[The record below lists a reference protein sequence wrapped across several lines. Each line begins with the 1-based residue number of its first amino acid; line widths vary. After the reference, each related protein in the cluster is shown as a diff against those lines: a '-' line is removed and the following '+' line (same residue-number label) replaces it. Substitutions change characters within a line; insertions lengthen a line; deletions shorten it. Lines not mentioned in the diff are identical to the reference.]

1 MTTPS
6 ELTCLELTELVT
18 AYLEGALAPVERV
31 RFEEHLAVCPGCS
44 AYLDQMRKTIRLA
57 GMLKEDDIAPEARDQ
72 LLQAFRS
79 WKQG

>member
-1 MTTPS
+1 MKTPG
-6 ELTCLELTELVT
+6 ELTCMELTELVT
-18 AYLEGALAPVERV
+18 AYLEGALAPVECA

>member
-1 MTTPS
+1 MTTPR
-6 ELTCLELTELVT
+6 ELTCMELTELVT
-18 AYLEGALAPVERV
+18 AYLEGALPPAERA